1 MSFRLNEGIVRS
13 ALDNATLLQYYN
25 GIGAADGREA
35 MRDHENGAVLH
46 EMLEGFLY
54 FALRDGVDARGGFV
68 QNYKWRI
75 FQEDAGDGQ
84 ALLFA
89 LTQADGFLSDIGVE
103 SKRKA
108 FDEIPGAGLLKGM
121 DQFRF
126 ACLLTGEPEVVADAA
141 SCRV

>member
-13 ALDNATLLQYYN
+13 ALDNAALFQYNN

-75 FQEDAGDGQ
+75 
-84 ALLFA
+84 L
-89 LTQADGFLSDIGVE
+89 
-103 SKRKA
+103 
-108 FDEIPGAGLLKGM
+108 
-121 DQFRF
+121 
-126 ACLLTGEPEVVADAA
+126 
-141 SCRV
+141 